1 MALDTGVPLTKEER
15 LSTKCQPSNGDL
27 VNAVD
32 TLRSDR
38 QCMFVRKR
46 KATSTLL
53 QKIGALFGCCRAI
66 T

>member
-38 QCMFVRKR
+38 QCTFVRTDNARSSVNVKQ
-46 KATSTLL
+46 L
-53 QKIGALFGCCRAI
+53 QLYYKK
-66 T
+66 

>member
-1 MALDTGVPLTKEER
+1 MERNTDTLVTKEER
-15 LSTKCQPSNGDL
+15 LSTKCEPSNGDL
-27 VNAVD
+27 VNAID

-46 KATSTLL
+46 KPTLL
-53 QKIGALFGCCRAI
+53 QKIGALFGCCHVV

>member
-1 MALDTGVPLTKEER
+1 MERNTDALVTKEER
-15 LSTKCQPSNGDL
+15 LSTKCQPCNGDL

-38 QCMFVRKR
+38 QCTFVRKR
-46 KATSTLL
+46 KATLL

>member
-1 MALDTGVPLTKEER
+1 MERNTDALVIKEER
-15 LSTKCQPSNGDL
+15 LSTKCEPSNGDL

-38 QCMFVRKR
+38 QCTFVRKR

-53 QKIGALFGCCRAI
+53 QKIGALFGCCRPI

>member
-38 QCMFVRKR
+38 QCTFVRKR
-46 KATSTLL
+46 KATLL